1 MEPHPNCL
9 QERTTWS
16 QDSIQLGFLLTN
28 NFTSAET
35 ELKDED
41 VNFDSLWQ
49 QWPWANGEAGEQ
61 QQPLQTNQQ
70 TDLQA
75 SHIPTSYAAHNNA
88 AMMPNQAIAT
98 LPVVPS
104 QPIQMPQMP
113 PFQVNIDDQSSGLL
127 PQAGHINWRKYGEKI
142 LKGKESQGRVRAYF
156 KCTHP
161 DCEVRKHVEKSINSD
176 GADQVTITGVHN
188 HNLQPATRT
197 RVMKADTSHLDS
209 GMVVAER
216 PAKRTKLENVSVPLD
231 TRVLGL
237 VMQNQNNFAVSDPHI
252 ADCPIIFASNGFCQL
267 TGYELSE
274 TLGRN
279 CRYLQG
285 EDTNRA
291 TVNQISQAVKNCEE
305 IHVILLNYCKNGT
318 PFWNLLHLSPVL
330 DADQR
335 LVSFVGSQINV
346 SAAVGAQQ
354 QQMPLPPEG
363 ATAFIRGSTSGNE
376 LVTAEMSTPLQMS
389 QQTSIPLQMSQQM
402 STTHQMSQHTS
413 TNQQRAGQRMSQNQQ
428 VEMANQQYCISPTQ

>member
-1 MEPHPNCL
+1 MDPHSDCL
-9 QERTTWS
+9 RGNETWS

-35 ELKDED
+35 ELKEED

-49 QWPWANGEAGEQ
+49 QWPWANGEAGDQ
-61 QQPLQTNQQ
+61 LQPLQTNQQ
-70 TDLQA
+70 VDLQA
-75 SHIPTSYAAHNNA
+75 SHIPATLAAHKA
-88 AMMPNQAIAT
+88 AMMPSQAVVT
-98 LPVVPS
+98 LPVLPS
-104 QPIQMPQMP
+104 QPVQMHQMS
-113 PFQVNIDDQSSGLL
+113 PFQVTNDDQSSGL
-127 PQAGHINWRKYGEKI
+127 PQAGQINWRKYGEKV
-142 LKGKESQGRVRAYF
+142 LKGKESEGRVRAYF
-156 KCTHP
+156 KCTYP
-161 DCEVRKHVEKSINSD
+161 DCEVRKHVERSINSD
-176 GADQVTITGVHN
+176 GADHVTITGVHN
-188 HNLQPATRT
+188 HNLQPATRS
-197 RVMKADTSHLDS
+197 RVMKTDASHLDS

-216 PAKRTKLENVSVPLD
+216 QSKRAKLENVSVPLD

-237 VMQNQNNFAVSDPHI
+237 VMQNQNIFAVADPHI
-252 ADCPIIFASNGFCQL
+252 TDCPIIFASNGFCQL
-267 TGYELSE
+267 TGYDLSE

-330 DADQR
+330 DAEQR

-363 ATAFIRGSTSGNE
+363 ATAFLRGSTSGNE
-376 LVTAEMSTPLQMS
+376 LVTAEMST
-389 QQTSIPLQMSQQM
+389 PLQMSQQM

-413 TNQQRAGQRMSQNQQ
+413 TNQQRAAQRTSQNQQ
-428 VEMANQQYCISPTQ
+428 VEMTNEQYCSPTQ